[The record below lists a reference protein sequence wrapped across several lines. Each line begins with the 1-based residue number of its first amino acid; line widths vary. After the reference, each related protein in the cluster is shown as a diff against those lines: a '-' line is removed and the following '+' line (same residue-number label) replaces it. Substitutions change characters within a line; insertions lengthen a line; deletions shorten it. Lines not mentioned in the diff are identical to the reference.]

1 MPERPWQRPQP
12 LEQRVSALLQAMT
25 LAEKVGQLNQP
36 ANVSPA
42 ADQDR
47 LAAGQIGSS
56 LYASGALGGNER
68 DEGLSVRASSSASR
82 SPSTSR
88 GSAFRCCSAAT

>member
-42 ADQDR
+42 DQDR

-56 LYASGALGGNER
+56 LYASGALGGDRPIELR
-68 DEGLSVRASSSASR
+68 LL
-82 SPSTSR
+82 
-88 GSAFRCCSAAT
+88 